1 MIYLYIT
8 SYRPISGGS
17 YMAKELENKIRTA
30 LKEVKAWQRVPT
42 SVNGVYLVKTPADGS
57 NETLMV
63 EINPINERGTPM
75 KRRGLFLKNTSEFN
89 GFGDIFGNEKVLEL
103 LGTLENIAGGE
114 KVKEIKAV
122 EI

>member
-1 MIYLYIT
+1 MV
-8 SYRPISGGS
+8 
-17 YMAKELENKIRTA
+17 KELENKIKNA
-30 LKEVKAWQRVPT
+30 LKEVKAWQRIPT

-57 NETLMV
+57 SETMMV

-89 GFGDIFGNEKVLEL
+89 GFGDIFSNEKVMEL
-103 LGTLENIAGGE
+103 LGTLENITGGE
-114 KVKEIKAV
+114 KAKEIKAV

>member
-1 MIYLYIT
+1 MV
-8 SYRPISGGS
+8 
-17 YMAKELENKIRTA
+17 KELESKIKNA
-30 LKEVKAWQRVPT
+30 LKEVKAWQRIPT

-57 NETLMV
+57 SETVMV

-89 GFGDIFGNEKVLEL
+89 GFGDIFGNEKVMEL
-103 LGTLENIAGGE
+103 LGTLETIAGGE
-114 KVKEIKAV
+114 KSKEIKAV